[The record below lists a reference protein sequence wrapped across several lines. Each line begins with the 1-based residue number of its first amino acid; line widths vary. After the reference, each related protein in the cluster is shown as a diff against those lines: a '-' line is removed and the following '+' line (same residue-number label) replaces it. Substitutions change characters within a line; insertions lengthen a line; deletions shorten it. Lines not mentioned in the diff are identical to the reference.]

1 MTKNSDINYI
11 KKSLELAKLGLFTS
25 DPNPRVGSLVVKENK
40 IIGEGY
46 HKRSGSPHAEIIALE
61 QAREGATGA
70 TLYVTLEPCCFKGKT
85 NPCTKAII
93 QSGITKVV
101 CSTEDPNPKVS
112 GKGIKELRQAGIR
125 VELGILANK
134 SKELNNGFFKR
145 MLSDMPFV
153 RSKLAI
159 SLDGKTALN
168 NGISQWISGN
178 SSRLDVHRWRARS
191 SAIMTGSST
200 IFADNPS
207 LNARLE
213 DSVEINQPI
222 RVILDSEVSISDS
235 AKCLSIPGDIIIFT
249 NKKELKNI
257 SKKIRNRTQIEIVNG
272 NHHCEINEVLNRLS
286 ELEVNEILVEA
297 GSKLNGSLLEL
308 GLIDELIVYISPKII
323 GSIGANMFA
332 LPEIHDLS
340 DRYNF
345 SFTEIKN
352 FDDDICLTLRREKDV

>member
-1 MTKNSDINYI
+1 VTKDSDIDYI

-40 IIGEGY
+40 IIGEGF
-46 HKRSGSPHAEIIALE
+46 HKRSGGAHAEIVALE
-61 QAREGATGA
+61 QAREAAIGA

-101 CSTEDPNPKVS
+101 CSIEDPNPKVS
-112 GKGIKELRQAGIR
+112 GKGIEELRQAGII
-125 VELGILANK
+125 VELGILANQ
-134 SKELNNGFFKR
+134 SKDLNNGFFKR
-145 MLSDMPFV
+145 MLSDTPFV

-168 NGISQWISGN
+168 NGVSQWISGD

-222 RVILDSEVSISDS
+222 RVILDSEVSIPDS
-235 AKCLSIPGDIIIFT
+235 AKCLSIPGDIIIFS

-257 SKKIRNRTQIEIVNG
+257 SKKIIDRSQIEIVNG
-272 NHHCEINEVLNRLS
+272 DRHCDINEVLNRLS
-286 ELEVNEILVEA
+286 ELEVNEVLVEA
-297 GSKLNGSLLEL
+297 GSKLNGILLEL
-308 GLIDELIVYISPKII
+308 GLIDELIIYVSPKIV
-323 GSIGANMFA
+323 GSIGASMFA
-332 LPEIHDLS
+332 LPEAYDLK
-340 DRYNF
+340 DRHNF
-345 SFTEIKN
+345 AFTEIKN
-352 FDDDICLTLRREKDV
+352 FDEDIRFTLSRNKDV